1 MIKAKKRAP
10 AAQPIDPAKLKG
22 YVERIE
28 AVETRLVEERDAR
41 ADIYTEV
48 KASGMK
54 PKMVRRI
61 IKERAKK
68 DEDAAEAAEL
78 DAYRAALA
86 MPGATYRSVA
96 EKTGMPKSTLHRL
109 VPRAKNGTRALTG
122 LDTIARD
129 ASGNPLQC
137 KNDGEVI
144 ETQDAAPAPPGNP
157 QADATREVVFV
168 TPTSNAGPE
177 VGTIPETRS
186 PAFRPSDSAPP
197 EPVVPTGNEGRAGER
212 VPVDAASTPPIDDL
226 AIPGFLR
233 RAVSNERT
241 EA

>member
-78 DAYRAALA
+78 DAYLQERCREDRHAQEHASPACPTSEKWDTRPYRPRHHRTRRKRQPAPVQERWRGYRDTGCGPGPTREPAGGCDSRGRVRHANLKRRARGWHHSRDAL
-86 MPGATYRSVA
+86 PGVS
-96 EKTGMPKSTLHRL
+96 SFRL
-109 VPRAKNGTRALTG
+109 GPTRAGCAHRYRGQGWGARTCRRCV
-122 LDTIARD
+122 DTPYRR
-129 ASGNPLQC
+129 SRHPRL
-137 KNDGEVI
+137 
-144 ETQDAAPAPPGNP
+144 PAPRCF
-157 QADATREVVFV
+157 Q
-168 TPTSNAGPE
+168 
-177 VGTIPETRS
+177 
-186 PAFRPSDSAPP
+186 
-197 EPVVPTGNEGRAGER
+197 
-212 VPVDAASTPPIDDL
+212 
-226 AIPGFLR
+226 
-233 RAVSNERT
+233 
-241 EA
+241 